1 MIRWQTCLGL
11 ATEWIEIINCAIIK
25 ISPVGLGLAT
35 EWIEIYGE
43 AGGTDAWAG
52 LGLATEWIEIRNSSA
67 ASAQVTSR
75 SCDRVD

>member
-1 MIRWQTCLGL
+1 MLCLGL
-11 ATEWIEIINCAIIK
+11 ATEWIEIICPSGGMRRK
-25 ISPVGLGLAT
+25 KGLGLAT